1 MLKKF
6 LAVLM
11 CTISLISVSYGE
23 AGSKIERGG
32 IGKDVSN
39 SNMASHA
46 YTNSK
51 EPAKGWQP
59 QNFNSFVSESRK
71 TKGKQIEDLKFKMDD
86 MLFVDGKWE
95 VEYWDD
101 ETYFEYQYVDGSTY
115 GDIFELDY
123 YYLVN
128 DNGVLKKPYGSMV
141 SKSDYPAP
149 YRLVE
154 QNAKSQLSTYSSI
167 LKQGKVI
174 GRDDITFKST
184 ETNRQY
190 HITDS
195 DVYIALKIGYRS
207 NEDLKPKGDYIEW
220 FYGKYE
226 IRLIKLGRPAE
237 GVSLAQNTSEA
248 EDTVSTYD
256 GVQEFLKRKNPDVP
270 LGTYSPQLN
279 YQDYPEYPWT
289 YKLRG
294 STYMDVKENQVAL
307 AQNHTLLY
315 AKVTFMLLVKQIVA
329 FMRGLNII
337 LITVIDILIKM
348 RNMSI
353 LY

>member
-51 EPAKGWQP
+51 EPDKGWQP

-71 TKGKQIEDLKFKMDD
+71 TKGTQIEELKFKMDD

-101 ETYFEYQYVDGSTY
+101 ETYFEYQYVDGSSY

-149 YRLVE
+149 YTLIE
-154 QNAKSQLSTYSSI
+154 QNAKSQLSTYSSN

-174 GRDDITFKST
+174 GREDITFKST
-184 ETNRQY
+184 ATNRQY

-207 NEDLKPKGDYIEW
+207 NEDLKPKG
-220 FYGKYE
+220 
-226 IRLIKLGRPAE
+226 
-237 GVSLAQNTSEA
+237 
-248 EDTVSTYD
+248 
-256 GVQEFLKRKNPDVP
+256 
-270 LGTYSPQLN
+270 
-279 YQDYPEYPWT
+279 
-289 YKLRG
+289 
-294 STYMDVKENQVAL
+294 
-307 AQNHTLLY
+307 
-315 AKVTFMLLVKQIVA
+315 
-329 FMRGLNII
+329 II
-337 LITVIDILIKM
+337 
-348 RNMSI
+348 
-353 LY
+353 